1 LVPANLSWV
10 SLYWIFTV
18 VAALM
23 LLVIAGVRFPRV
35 ELKEDEKAGAW
46 DSYKVLFANKTVWL
60 FFLAIFCYVGV
71 EQGIANWI
79 SEYLYSYHKV
89 DPRLGG
95 ADTVSY
101 FWGLLTLGCLLGL
114 ALLKLMDSRTVLKSF
129 SLLALISLLMAL
141 LGTRELALIAFPA
154 CGFFASVMWSVIF
167 SLALN
172 SVEKQHGPFSGI
184 LCTGIVGGAVL
195 PLIVGALAD
204 SIGLKGAML
213 FLMFPLLYICY
224 IGFWAK
230 PLVANATISIKNNKE

>member
-1 LVPANLSWV
+1 
-10 SLYWIFTV
+10 
-18 VAALM
+18 
-23 LLVIAGVRFPRV
+23 
-35 ELKEDEKAGAW
+35 
-46 DSYKVLFANKTVWL
+46 
-60 FFLAIFCYVGV
+60 
-71 EQGIANWI
+71 
-79 SEYLYSYHKV
+79 
-89 DPRLGG
+89 
-95 ADTVSY
+95 
-101 FWGLLTLGCLLGL
+101 
-114 ALLKLMDSRTVLKSF
+114 
-129 SLLALISLLMAL
+129 MAL
-141 LGTRELALIAFPA
+141 LGTRELALVAFPA

-184 LCTGIVGGAVL
+184 L